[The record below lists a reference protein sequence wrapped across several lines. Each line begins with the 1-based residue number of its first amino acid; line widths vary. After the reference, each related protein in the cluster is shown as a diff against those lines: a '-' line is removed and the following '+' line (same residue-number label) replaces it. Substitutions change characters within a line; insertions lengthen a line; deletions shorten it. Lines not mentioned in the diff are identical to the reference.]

1 MVFTQVPV
9 LGKIRPACQA
19 ARRVPVV
26 DPEAAF
32 HGSCVAGPHET
43 TKLRQGVLNVK
54 TFLSR
59 ATVVAVAL
67 AICLVTL
74 QARAQTRP
82 SGTSV
87 AVIDLGEVFKA
98 HPRLKTQLEG
108 IKTQIDAY
116 EAFVRQEQT
125 KVQAMAE
132 ELKTLKAGTPSYG
145 EKEKA
150 FASVQAGLQVQ
161 VRQKS
166 REFLEQEAQIRY
178 QAYQEIQQHVE
189 KFCQAYGIQLVIRFN
204 RNKIDPSKPQEVQMG
219 LNRPIVYQSS
229 LDVTNHIIT
238 SLGGQVTDPSVDTA
252 TGSQIPRNP
261 VR

>member
-1 MVFTQVPV
+1 M
-9 LGKIRPACQA
+9 
-19 ARRVPVV
+19 
-26 DPEAAF
+26 
-32 HGSCVAGPHET
+32 
-43 TKLRQGVLNVK
+43 K

-132 ELKTLKAGTPSYG
+132 ELKTLKAGTPTYAD
-145 EKEKA
+145 KEKA
-150 FASVQAGLQVQ
+150 FASALAIDSDTAESK
-161 VRQKS
+161 RQK
-166 REFLEQEAQIRY
+166 RLATVGKARCLAE
-178 QAYQEIQQHVE
+178 
-189 KFCQAYGIQLVIRFN
+189 
-204 RNKIDPSKPQEVQMG
+204 
-219 LNRPIVYQSS
+219 
-229 LDVTNHIIT
+229 
-238 SLGGQVTDPSVDTA
+238 
-252 TGSQIPRNP
+252 TGSPGDGVKMIEQIIADNDASDAVLFGRAYNAQGDCLRKLEKTKDALMAYLHVDVLFYSDPDVHAESLYHLSKLWSDIGKSDRAVAARNLLDERYP
-261 VR
+261 GSIWSRKE